1 VVLETDAGP
10 TSVFRRLGKTRPFC
24 SKPWKK
30 SALFFPILGKTAV
43 PVSNLWKFFP
53 RDGADRMLQT
63 RRDD

>member
-1 VVLETDAGP
+1 VPPAGFFP
-10 TSVFRRLGKTRPFC
+10 RLGKRRLIF